1 VAGGTTVIIT
11 GTNLTGG
18 TVTFGGLAATCTV
31 NSDTQITCTTPAHAA
46 GPVDVVVTT
55 PGGPATSVG
64 GFTYMDPPTIGG
76 IAPNSGPEAGGT
88 SVVIT
93 GTNLTG
99 GAFTFGGTT
108 ASCTVAPG
116 GLSATC
122 TTPAHL
128 PGLVDVVVTTPG
140 GADTETGGFTYIPAP
155 TIGSIVPN
163 SGPTAGGTTVVI
175 TGTNLT
181 GGTVTFGG
189 LPATCTV
196 DSATQIT
203 CTSPAHAAGPVDVV
217 VTTPGGAATSAGG
230 FTYIPQTITS
240 ITPNFGPT
248 GGGTA
253 VTIVGYGFTGAT
265 SIRFGGTDGTC
276 TVVSD
281 TQITCVTPAHQAGP
295 VDVVITAPLGTVTA
309 PGGYTFVAP
318 TFTLTASG
326 AATVKPGDPYVY
338 TFAYTTSA
346 KAFNAQVVFN
356 LPGHTTYVSN
366 NGGYTCATA
375 SGVVTCNLG
384 AIDVNGSF
392 AVTLQVDKLKKV
404 NTPLTLQA
412 TTYVMGDNGAAVVN
426 GSPTVSANTLT
437 PFADVLYGNY
447 ALDYV
452 QSVWA
457 YGITGGCLATNP
469 LTYCPNRDVTR
480 AEMSVFIEKGVHGSV
495 FTPPVVPLTYSDTS
509 TNFAKYWIES
519 LAADAITGGCGGT
532 KYCPNSYITRAQMS
546 VFLLRGKYGI
556 TFVPAAPT
564 GTVWLDVPV
573 TYWAARWTER
583 IGLDG
588 ISAGC
593 GNGYFCPD
601 KNVSRSEMA
610 VLVQRTFSL
619 PMPTP

>member
-1 VAGGTTVIIT
+1 VIIT

-18 TVTFGGLAATCTV
+18 TVTFGGT
-31 NSDTQITCTTPAHAA
+31 
-46 GPVDVVVTT
+46 
-55 PGGPATSVG
+55 
-64 GFTYMDPPTIGG
+64 
-76 IAPNSGPEAGGT
+76 
-88 SVVIT
+88 
-93 GTNLTG
+93 
-99 GAFTFGGTT
+99 
-108 ASCTVAPG
+108 
-116 GLSATC
+116 
-122 TTPAHL
+122 
-128 PGLVDVVVTTPG
+128 
-140 GADTETGGFTYIPAP
+140 
-155 TIGSIVPN
+155 
-163 SGPTAGGTTVVI
+163 
-175 TGTNLT
+175 
-181 GGTVTFGG
+181 
-189 LPATCTV
+189 PATCTV
-196 DSATQIT
+196 DSPTQIT

-265 SIRFGGTDGTC
+265 SIKFGGTEGTC